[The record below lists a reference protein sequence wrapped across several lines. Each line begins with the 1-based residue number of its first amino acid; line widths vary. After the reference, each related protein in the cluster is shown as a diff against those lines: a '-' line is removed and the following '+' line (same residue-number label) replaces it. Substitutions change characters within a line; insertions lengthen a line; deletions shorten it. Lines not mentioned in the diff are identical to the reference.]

1 MKNLLKSQRG
11 QSMTEYI
18 LIIALIALVGIVG
31 VKLFGKTILGAFSK
45 ASVDI
50 SKEAASK

>member
-1 MKNLLKSQRG
+1 MNDLLKSQRG

-18 LIIALIALVGIVG
+18 LIIALIALVAIAG
-31 VKLFGKTILGAFSK
+31 VKLFGKTIVGAFTK

-50 SKEAASK
+50 SKEAGK